1 MTTTEQMQAAM
12 SALDE
17 AFNGDAQGTDRKVGI
32 VLLTFP
38 FGVVENGQV
47 NYIGNGDRDTVRVA
61 LKELL
66 ARWEGRW
73 ARQRTFDPCSGN
85 QK

>member
-1 MTTTEQMQAAM
+1 MSITKEMQAAM

-17 AFNGDAQGTDRKVGI
+17 AWNGGAKGSERKVGI

-38 FGVVENGQV
+38 FGGPEGGRV

-66 ARWEGRW
+66 ARWEGRY
-73 ARQRTFDPCSGN
+73 AETKTKQ
-85 QK
+85 